1 MSLLVVMIHRL
12 ASHRA
17 LLFMSLLL
25 LVRYLSS
32 STSALS
38 ISSNST
44 KVERSSD
51 DNSSEAASSTP
62 APTPTTTLREYL
74 LPDNGQGNDEEGL
87 YLAMGPS
94 FFGFYGYFGALAGI
108 EDELYLQLG
117 DLDDDGADADSD
129 SGEDEDEDRTT
140 FSSPTSLL
148 VERKILRG
156 VSGASAG
163 AMAAIVLAA
172 GIAPHRASSF
182 VSMLGLTDIADPGGL
197 GAFLKGDRFESAMVD
212 FLQTLSPIAA
222 KRNNNT
228 SSTDINSDPSDSA
241 TQSRYHQTL
250 HLEDALIPVAVSTV
264 DIQPHVT
271 HVGSSWLR
279 SLLSPLNYIQ
289 STYFPTAK
297 ILMHGSMARAA
308 RASACFPGL
317 FQPVG
322 WIDRSSTLTSSSS
335 SSSQTSD
342 NTSSSSNNSSN
353 DDPATNSHI
362 VTNDY
367 SLLIDGGLID
377 WAGYNG
383 LKEIIST
390 TGHAN
395 FDDGRGRISQRNK
408 TRVLNMVVGGFG
420 TAPPGPEALSKS
432 LGVVV
437 DSVFSLSIT
446 GLPSCGPLTMHNG
459 VLAIRAAR
467 MAIRDAM
474 DRPIIAT
481 TTTAD
486 GTIGDDDH
494 QKQQH
499 HFVLEIDAS
508 SFVD

>member
-1 MSLLVVMIHRL
+1 MSVVLMIHRL
-12 ASHRA
+12 AVHRA
-17 LLFMSLLL
+17 LLFSSLLL
-25 LVRYLSS
+25 LGLYLSS
-32 STSALS
+32 TASALS
-38 ISSNST
+38 ISANSA

-51 DNSSEAASSTP
+51 DNSNEAASSTP
-62 APTPTTTLREYL
+62 IPTPTTTLREYL
-74 LPDNGQGNDEEGL
+74 VPNNGEGNEEEGL

-94 FFGFYGYFGALAGI
+94 FFGFYGYFGALAGM
-108 EDELYLQLG
+108 EDELYRQLG
-117 DLDDDGADADSD
+117 GLKDDDADS
-129 SGEDEDEDRTT
+129 SGEDEDRTI
-140 FSSPTSLL
+140 FSSQTSLL

-156 VSGASAG
+156 VAGASAG

-172 GIAPHRASSF
+172 GISPHRASSF
-182 VSMLGLTDIADPGGL
+182 ASMLGLSDFVDPGGL
-197 GAFLKGDRFESAMVD
+197 GAFLKGDRFESVMVD

-222 KRNNNT
+222 KRNNT
-228 SSTDINSDPSDSA
+228 SSTDISSASDST
-241 TQSRYHQTL
+241 TQPRYQRTL
-250 HLEDALIPVAVSTV
+250 YLEDALIPVAVSAVNIHPQITN
-264 DIQPHVT
+264 
-271 HVGSSWLR
+271 VGSSWFR
-279 SLLSPLNYIQ
+279 SMLSPWSYIE

-297 ILMHGSMARAA
+297 ILRHGSMARAA

-322 WIDRSSTLTSSSS
+322 WIDRSSTLTSSPTSNNINSS
-335 SSSQTSD
+335 SS
-342 NTSSSSNNSSN
+342 NSSN
-353 DDPATNSHI
+353 DDPDTSSHS

-367 SLLIDGGLID
+367 SLLIDGGIID

-383 LKEIIST
+383 LKEIFST
-390 TGHAN
+390 TGHVN
-395 FDDGRGRISQRNK
+395 FDDGRGIIPQKNK
-408 TRVLNMVVGGFG
+408 IRVLNMVVGGFG

-446 GLPSCGPLTMHNG
+446 GLPSCGPLTMKNG

-474 DRPIIAT
+474 DRPIIVT
-481 TTTAD
+481 TTTSTVD
-486 GTIGDDDH
+486 GTTGDDDK

>member
-1 MSLLVVMIHRL
+1 MSSLVVMIHNL
-12 ASHRA
+12 AFHRA

-25 LVRYLSS
+25 LVLYLSS
-32 STSALS
+32 CTSALS
-38 ISSNST
+38 ISSNSA
-44 KVERSSD
+44 KVERSSED
-51 DNSSEAASSTP
+51 YSSEAASSTP
-62 APTPTTTLREYL
+62 ISTPTTTLREYL
-74 LPDNGQGNDEEGL
+74 LPDNGQGNEEEGL
-87 YLAMGPS
+87 YLAMGPA
-94 FFGFYGYFGALAGI
+94 FFGFYGYFGALAGM
-108 EDELYLQLG
+108 EDELYLQLDG
-117 DLDDDGADADSD
+117 LDDDGSDADID
-129 SGEDEDEDRTT
+129 SGSGEDEDRTT

-172 GIAPHRASSF
+172 GISPHRASSF
-182 VSMLGLTDIADPGGL
+182 ASMLGLTDIADPGGL
-197 GAFLKGDRFESAMVD
+197 GAFLKGDRFESIMVD

-222 KRNNNT
+222 KRNNDT
-228 SSTDINSDPSDSA
+228 SCTDINSDASDSA
-241 TQSRYHQTL
+241 AQSRYHQTL
-250 HLEDALIPVAVSTV
+250 HLEDALIPVAVSAV
-264 DIQPHVT
+264 DIQPQVT

-279 SLLSPLNYIQ
+279 SLLSPLNYIE

-322 WIDRSSTLTSSSS
+322 WIDRSSTLSSSS
-335 SSSQTSD
+335 SSSPTSN
-342 NTSSSSNNSSN
+342 NTSSSSNNSSI
-353 DDPATNSHI
+353 DDPVTSSHS

-367 SLLIDGGLID
+367 SLLIDGGIID

-395 FDDGRGRISQRNK
+395 FDDGRGRIPQRNK

-420 TAPPGPEALSKS
+420 TAPPGPEAVSKS

-481 TTTAD
+481 TTTVD
-486 GTIGDDDH
+486 GTTGDNDH
-494 QKQQH
+494 RKQQH